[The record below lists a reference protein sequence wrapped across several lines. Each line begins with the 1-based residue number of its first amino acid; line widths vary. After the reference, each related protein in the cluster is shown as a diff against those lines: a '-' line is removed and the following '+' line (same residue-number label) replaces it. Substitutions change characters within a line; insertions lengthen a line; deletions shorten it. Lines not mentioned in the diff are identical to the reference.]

1 MTRKQP
7 PAVGSRIREIRKE
20 HGLTLEELSLR
31 CGVSKSMLS
40 QIETESVNPT
50 IATVWKI
57 AGGLGI
63 EFRALLEG
71 KEEPSGAIHL
81 ARRSDATIL
90 DVADGG
96 VHLVVLSPM
105 EMVDDLEMYL
115 LEMDAGSIL
124 DSRPH
129 HPGCEEY
136 LTVLDGEIEVRSAG
150 HSERLGPEDC
160 VIYAAD
166 VAHSIAAAGE
176 TAARA
181 HLTVRFAKG
190 GRGGRGR

>member
-1 MTRKQP
+1 
-7 PAVGSRIREIRKE
+7 
-20 HGLTLEELSLR
+20 
-31 CGVSKSMLS
+31 
-40 QIETESVNPT
+40 
-50 IATVWKI
+50 
-57 AGGLGI
+57 
-63 EFRALLEG
+63 
-71 KEEPSGAIHL
+71 
-81 ARRSDATIL
+81 
-90 DVADGG
+90 
-96 VHLVVLSPM
+96 M